1 MCCQGGLS
9 EYLESMEV
17 GGKGKS
23 VLMVACEMSVV
34 ANVRELLRNEDLI
47 VGAQDKLGNTALH
60 YSLLNKN
67 E

>member
-1 MCCQGGLS
+1 MDYS
-9 EYLESMEV
+9 ESMEAER
-17 GGKGKS
+17 KGKS

>member
-1 MCCQGGLS
+1 MGA
-9 EYLESMEV
+9 ER
-17 GGKGKS
+17 KGKS
-23 VLMVACEMSVV
+23 VLMVACEKSVV